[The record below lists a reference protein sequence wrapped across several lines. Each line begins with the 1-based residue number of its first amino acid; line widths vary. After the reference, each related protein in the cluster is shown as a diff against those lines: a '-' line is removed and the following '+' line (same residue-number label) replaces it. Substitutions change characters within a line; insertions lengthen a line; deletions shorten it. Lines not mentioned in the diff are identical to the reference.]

1 MHSSASTCRTD
12 VDADIA
18 LHDLLDVERLMADA
32 IESGD
37 GADRLGMNIAKIAAL
52 HHLNAG
58 GQRTRS
64 RLAVDSAHCLGLTA
78 RDGIALAATAELLH
92 NASLIHDD
100 LQDRDKVRRDD
111 ATVRVAYGDEIAI
124 CAGDLLLSAAYATVA
139 DVSCADMLPLLVKLV
154 HSRIAQAIGGQC
166 AGFSPASDN
175 PFNGDAYL
183 KIATAKSGALLGLPV
198 ELALLAGGYHG
209 ALHATRTT
217 ADSFAAGHQIY
228 DDLCDF
234 EIDLARD
241 AAAPVMDI
249 VLVLQENNAMSTHE
263 AWEAAQKLGLRHLET
278 AATSSTDPPR
288 QSGRLFQ
295 KMANDLH
302 SGLNDKCIQ

>member
-1 MHSSASTCRTD
+1 MHSPASMCQTAANT
-12 VDADIA
+12 AS
-18 LHDLLDVERLMADA
+18 HDLLEVERLMADA

-37 GADRLGMNIAKIAAL
+37 VADKQGMNLAKIAAL
-52 HHLNAG
+52 YHLNAG
-58 GQRTRS
+58 GQRIRS
-64 RLAVDSAHCLGLTA
+64 RLAVDSADCLGLTA

-100 LQDRDKVRRDD
+100 LQDRDQIRREC
-111 ATVRVAYGDEIAI
+111 ATVWVAYGDEIAI

-166 AGFSPASDN
+166 AGFSPASNN
-175 PFNGDAYL
+175 PFNADAYL

-198 ELALLAGGYHG
+198 ELALLAGGYRG
-209 ALHATRTT
+209 AMRATRTT
-217 ADSFAAGHQIY
+217 ADSFAAGYQIY

-241 AAAPVMDI
+241 AEAPVLNI
-249 VLVLQENNAMSTHE
+249 VLVLQKNNASSIHD
-263 AWEAAQKLGLRHLET
+263 AWGSAQKLGLMHLE
-278 AATSSTDPPR
+278 AAAASSTDFPR
-288 QSGRLFQ
+288 QSGRLFRE
-295 KMANDLH
+295 MANDLH
-302 SGLNDKCIQ
+302 ARLKDKCIQ